1 MVEGHRLLLR
11 GDEGREGRGMGGE
24 RPGGGRV
31 LGSRGFQ
38 QKKRDAQGVTIC
50 SSGFLSM
57 RALSSS
63 QAGIDSLAAHSSA
76 MEIFFFLRLP
86 RSFSCYQRWARCRE
100 GSWRR
105 IDEARRR
112 FERRGR
118 ATTRFARRNA
128 PRKEKILWNLLLM
141 SPVRSKTG
149 GAGHGHSFFRR
160 QGDGLR
166 REEETREEGREKRQ
180 QVQKRALIVPGQVNY
195 LGDPPLR
202 VALGSRVAL
211 GAGRHGVPTEWKVPR
226 RWAPSGVDS
235 RTVREA

>member
-1 MVEGHRLLLR
+1 MLR
-11 GDEGREGRGMGGE
+11 GDEGREGRE
-24 RPGGGRV
+24 WGRKAWR
-31 LGSRGFQ
+31 GSGAR
-38 QKKRDAQGVTIC
+38 K
-50 SSGFLSM
+50 SGFSTEEKGCAGRHHLLVWFSLNA
-57 RALSSS
+57 RAVLEPGRHRL
-63 QAGIDSLAAHSSA
+63 AGRTQLGDGD
-76 MEIFFFLRLP
+76 FFFLRLP